1 MEMLVKC
8 LKQAILL
15 NSSNPSFEAIS
26 HADLKNTLPE
36 MAQLQWSLPECSS
49 PIAKISSNGH
59 YLLVLTEE
67 GTVYSI
73 NQVSTV

>member
-1 MEMLVKC
+1 MDSLACVVLSTKNSRQPWAMEMLVKC

-36 MAQLQWSLPECSS
+36 MAQLQVCFFQKSNSL
-49 PIAKISSNGH
+49 
-59 YLLVLTEE
+59 
-67 GTVYSI
+67 
-73 NQVSTV
+73 